1 MKRLIASLAIL
12 TVIFAAI
19 VTFALADASN
29 RPEGPSERW
38 LAAISRDT
46 DTGAIAK
53 YGDVDAAQDVLGF
66 GIDGGGTTNRKHL
79 DRSEVGPATVTGDTA
94 QVPVQV
100 WAKDADE
107 PSQFTLTLT
116 EVDGRWMV
124 TGASPS
130 ADPVTFPS
138 EGGQTFGIPVSNLV
152 LVSLAVGVVTF
163 VAAVG
168 LVRIAGARPL
178 HRR

>member
-1 MKRLIASLAIL
+1 MKRLLAALAIL
-12 TVIFAAI
+12 TVIFAAV
-19 VTFALADASN
+19 VTFVVQDDSN
-29 RPEGPSERW
+29 RPEGPTERW

-53 YGDVDAAQDVLGF
+53 YGDVAAAQDLLGF
-66 GIDGGGTTNRKHL
+66 EIDGGGTTNRKHL
-79 DRSEVGPATVTGDTA
+79 DRYEVGPGTVSGATA

-100 WAKDADE
+100 WAKGADE
-107 PSQFTLTLT
+107 PAQFTLTLT
-116 EVDGRWMV
+116 EVDGVWKIS
-124 TGASPS
+124 AAAPS
-130 ADPVTFPS
+130 TADVAFPS
-138 EGGQTFGIPVSNLV
+138 EGGQTFGIPLPNLV
-152 LVSLAVGVVTF
+152 LISLIVGVVTF